1 MKNRLILIL
10 IVILILSSCETIR
23 QSNSRNNSYDTPLSP
38 QSVGYGDE
46 ADPLMP
52 SGNQGLAAVL
62 VRSYQNEP
70 EKSVPKDEGK
80 VVNRI
85 MIYDAYIRLDPKYEF
100 DSTISHLTNI
110 AKKYNGF
117 ILNYYQTRAVL
128 RIPPDKLNIA
138 MEEISTL
145 GSVSQQSMAGNDITN
160 EYHDLKLKL
169 DNLEKTRDRYL
180 EILKKADSVPTILE
194 IEKELERVRN
204 AIELIKGQLKRYAHL
219 IEFSNLTIDLE
230 AKDTVKPGPI
240 GWIFYGLYH
249 GIKWLFVWE

>member
-1 MKNRLILIL
+1 MRTRLILIF
-10 IVILILSSCETIR
+10 IVILFLSGCESFR
-23 QSNSRNNSYDTPLSP
+23 QSNWRSNSYDSPLSP
-38 QSVGYGDE
+38 QSAGYGE
-46 ADPLMP
+46 VSDPLMP
-52 SGNQGLAAVL
+52 SGNQDLAAVL
-62 VRSYQNEP
+62 VRSYQSEP
-70 EKSVPKDEGK
+70 EKSVPKDEEK
-80 VVNRI
+80 IVERI

-117 ILNYYQTRAVL
+117 VLNYYQSRVVL

-145 GSVSQQSMAGNDITN
+145 GNVSQKSMSGNDITN

-204 AIELIKGQLKRYAHL
+204 NIELIKGQLKRYAHL
-219 IEFSNLTIDLE
+219 IEYSTLTVDLE
-230 AKDTVKPGPI
+230 QKDTVRPGPI